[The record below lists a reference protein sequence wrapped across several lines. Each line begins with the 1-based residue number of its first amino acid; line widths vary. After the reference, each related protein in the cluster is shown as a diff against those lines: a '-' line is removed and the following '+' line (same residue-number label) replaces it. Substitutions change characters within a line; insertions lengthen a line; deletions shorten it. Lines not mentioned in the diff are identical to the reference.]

1 MFVFDNK
8 KLNGKQIYTKMINI
22 KLTVE
27 DLNNIDM
34 TYCEHLTKWKP
45 THSKYFTDIAGK
57 EHYRLLAY
65 LSDVL
70 FPYSG
75 KPYIDIGTYLGFSA
89 LALSK
94 HQSSKVITYDIID
107 CIPDTGST
115 MKSVDRIDYRIT
127 DCLNEMD
134 TLLNSDLIS
143 MDVDPHDGVQETEM
157 FDALKNAGFKGLLVL
172 DDIHINKGMTK
183 FWESIELQ
191 KYDVTK
197 YGHYTGTGLVVFDP
211 SRFTIEL
218 A

>member
-1 MFVFDNK
+1 
-8 KLNGKQIYTKMINI
+8 MINI
-22 KLTVE
+22 NLTTE
-27 DLNNIDM
+27 ELNKIDM
-34 TYCEHLTKWKP
+34 TYCEELIEWKP
-45 THSKYFTDIAGK
+45 THSKYFVDVSGR

-65 LSDVL
+65 LSEIL

-94 HQSSKVITYDIID
+94 HPSSSVVTYDIID
-107 CIPDTGST
+107 CIPDTGKT
-115 MKSVDRIDYRIT
+115 MKSVDRIEHRIT
-127 DCLNEMD
+127 DCLNEVD

-143 MDVDPHDGVQETEM
+143 MDVDPHDGIQETEM
-157 FDALKNAGFKGLLVL
+157 FNALKDAGYKGLLVL

-183 FWESIELQ
+183 FWESIELL

-211 SRFTIEL
+211 SRFNIEL
-218 A
+218 S